1 MANIKSAKKRAVTN
15 KKHNLSNRIVKTNLK
30 TVEKAFLAAV
40 ESGDK
45 EAANL
50 AAREASKKFDMAASK
65 GVIHKN
71 AADRK
76 KAQFAVKLNTM
87 A

>member
-1 MANIKSAKKRAVTN
+1 LANIKSAKKRALTSE
-15 KKHNLSNRIVKTNLK
+15 KRRLSNRTVKTNLK
-30 TVEKAFLAAV
+30 NVEKQFLAAV
-40 ESGDK
+40 ESKDVEAATLACK
-45 EAANL
+45 EAT
-50 AAREASKKFDMAASK
+50 KKFDMAASK

-76 KAQFAVKLNTM
+76 KAQFAKKLATI